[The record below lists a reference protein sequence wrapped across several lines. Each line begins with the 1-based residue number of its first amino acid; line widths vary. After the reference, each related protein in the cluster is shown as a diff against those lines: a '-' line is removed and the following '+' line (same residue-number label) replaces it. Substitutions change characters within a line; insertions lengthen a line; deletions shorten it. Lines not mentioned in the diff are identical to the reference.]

1 RSSRRYCARVIS
13 VQAIL
18 ISSGYRKPMN
28 HNPLKSLNSFSVRHS
43 MVVNRDWA
51 VTHMPVTISRLPI
64 GSSFRPLLGFG

>member
-1 RSSRRYCARVIS
+1 
-13 VQAIL
+13 
-18 ISSGYRKPMN
+18 MN